1 MTDTDKLATQTLER
15 AQIFSPELHFK
26 SLSISLSLYLIA
38 TWCSMAG
45 MEIFGWLTFALSM
58 SYAFRTRLGASKV
71 SATHSGQRLSL
82 GEMVSEVLPWKLMI
96 FWYVVVILGVFFP
109 GTPADEKLHIFG
121 SHRWM
126 LLLIANSFAL
136 SLCPPKLKAYRV
148 FLAFTGIVA
157 VYAIFQSFTGIDLL
171 RMHDANPHR
180 AVQFLDVRKDIQLWR
195 SAGLFGSPMGYVY
208 IAGIHSCL
216 ALAVALVFPSEHSRL
231 RRWSL
236 FVFVLIAASLVT
248 TYVRG
253 GWFSIAVAVLVMTW
267 LANRKFFLWAIGMGA
282 GAFTV
287 LFVSLVQFRERF
299 MSLLDPKYASNSE
312 RMGLWK
318 MNLRIFL
325 DHPIFGIGWE
335 MNEVRACEYV
345 NCQAIPKPFTGHA
358 HNNYLQALS
367 GLGIT
372 GFTAYLAFIGFF
384 LWATYRLWKRLPEN
398 LYWARALTLAALG
411 AQIHLHL
418 GGLTE
423 CNWKAGA
430 TNHNIMIALAIVT
443 SLIYLEKKGAL
454 RSL

>member
-1 MTDTDKLATQTLER
+1 
-15 AQIFSPELHFK
+15 
-26 SLSISLSLYLIA
+26 
-38 TWCSMAG
+38 MAG
-45 MEIFGWLTFALSM
+45 MEIFGWLTFALTM
-58 SYAFRTRLGASKV
+58 SYAFRTRAVANAPSPANT
-71 SATHSGQRLSL
+71 SQQLSL
-82 GEMVSEVLPWKLMI
+82 CELVTNILPWKLMI
-96 FWYVVVILGVFFP
+96 IWYALVILGVFFT
-109 GTPADEKLHIFG
+109 GTPANEKLHIFG

-126 LLLIANSFAL
+126 FLLIANSFAL
-136 SLCPPKLKAYRV
+136 SLCPPTTKGYRV
-148 FLAFTGIVA
+148 FLAFTGIIA

-216 ALAVALVFPSEHSRL
+216 ALAVALVFPREQSKL

-236 FVFVLIAASLVT
+236 LVFILIAASLVT

-253 GWFSIAVAVLVMTW
+253 GWFSITVAVLVMTW
-267 LANRKFFLWAIGMGA
+267 LANRRFFLWAIGLGA
-282 GAFTV
+282 GAFAI
-287 LFVSLVQFRERF
+287 LFLSLVQFRERF
-299 MSLLDPKYASNSE
+299 MSLLDPQYASNSE
-312 RMGLWK
+312 RMNLWK
-318 MNLRIFL
+318 MNVRVFL

-345 NCQAIPKPFTGHA
+345 NCQAIPRPFTGHA

-372 GFTAYLAFIGFF
+372 GLAAYLAFIGFF

-398 LYWARALTLAALG
+398 LYWARALTLAAFG

-430 TNHNIMIALAIVT
+430 TNHNIMVALAIVV
-443 SLIYLEKKGAL
+443 SLTYLEKKGAL
-454 RSL
+454 QKRHSDAGTSGC